1 MIHFYYHTTE
11 VNIYLFLF
19 FLQSASSGSLLLTA
33 ANLEHF
39 ARINKNLPQSQLS
52 EIIQIDPSSPNQYNT
67 NITLSTIKQIEGTNI
82 PIDPNLM
89 HVKTK
94 DLDTIS
100 IASSTHF
107 TVVNG
112 MGAPQRK
119 IKNGL
124 CSRGHQITVLILS
137 MSFVFLVGIVGA
149 VFFLECK

>member
-1 MIHFYYHTTE
+1 
-11 VNIYLFLF
+11 
-19 FLQSASSGSLLLTA
+19 
-33 ANLEHF
+33 
-39 ARINKNLPQSQLS
+39 
-52 EIIQIDPSSPNQYNT
+52 
-67 NITLSTIKQIEGTNI
+67 
-82 PIDPNLM
+82 M

-112 MGAPQRK
+112 MGGPQRK

-149 VFFLECK
+149 VFFLECKFKMEIMFFFTIL

>member
-1 MIHFYYHTTE
+1 M
-11 VNIYLFLF
+11 
-19 FLQSASSGSLLLTA
+19 
-33 ANLEHF
+33 EHF

-52 EIIQIDPSSPNQYNT
+52 EIIQIDPSTANQYNT

-82 PIDPNLM
+82 PIDPNLI
-89 HVKTK
+89 HANKTK

-112 MGAPQRK
+112 MGGPQRK

-137 MSFVFLVGIVGA
+137 MSFVFLIGIVGA
-149 VFFLECK
+149 VWFLECKFVSFFC

>member
-1 MIHFYYHTTE
+1 MWIFNY
-11 VNIYLFLF
+11 F
-19 FLQSASSGSLLLTA
+19 FQSASSGSLLLTA

-89 HVKTK
+89 HAKTK

-112 MGAPQRK
+112 MGGPQRK

-137 MSFVFLVGIVGA
+137 MSFVFLIGIVGA
-149 VFFLECK
+149 VFFLECKYLAFQF

>member
-1 MIHFYYHTTE
+1 M
-11 VNIYLFLF
+11 
-19 FLQSASSGSLLLTA
+19 
-33 ANLEHF
+33 
-39 ARINKNLPQSQLS
+39 
-52 EIIQIDPSSPNQYNT
+52 
-67 NITLSTIKQIEGTNI
+67 STIKQIEGTNI

-112 MGAPQRK
+112 MGGPQRK

-149 VFFLECK
+149 VFFLECKFNLKIFIFFQIYKFFLFILIIVRARDMPH